1 MGMSPRENA
10 MVSFLISGEGWHNFH
25 HSFPS
30 DYGAAELGNYSL
42 NFAKL
47 FIDIMS
53 QIGWASDLKTVSRET
68 VKKRMLRSG
77 DGTKASIWG
86 EVAGD
91 DIYEPTIV
99 E

>member
-1 MGMSPRENA
+1 MSPRENA
-10 MVSFLISGEGWHNFH
+10 LVSLFIAGEGWHNFH

-47 FIDIMS
+47 FIDLMAK
-53 QIGWASDLKTVSRET
+53 IGWAYDLKTVSPDM

-77 DGTKASIWG
+77 DESATSTWG
-86 EVAGD
+86 EV
-91 DIYEPTIV
+91 ITKEFL
-99 E
+99 